1 MINALIVGWDL
12 LELGLDAK
20 AAESI
25 RGDYAARQ
33 SLNLAVVENAFSVA
47 VASKALDL
55 LRRYFFQ
62 HSREAEGPCEVTM
75 CSRQVAALVL
85 LLNRIHIFTC
95 E

>member
-1 MINALIVGWDL
+1 MINALIAGWDL

-25 RGDYAARQ
+25 TGDYAT
-33 SLNLAVVENAFSVA
+33 SVLETVVENAFSVA

-62 HSREAEGPCEVTM
+62 HFREAEGPCEVTM
-75 CSRQVAALVL
+75 CFRQVAALVL
-85 LLNRIHIFTC
+85 LLNRIHIFIR